1 MRVTSPTG
9 PFYGWE
15 REGTENLD
23 NWVRATHPLSGS
35 RVCVSHLWI
44 HTCGWWA
51 LGMLL
56 VYREGD
62 GGVNYRADCKDLGH
76 QEEGRVVQCK
86 FFYRRD
92 VELIF
97 I

>member
-1 MRVTSPTG
+1 
-9 PFYGWE
+9 
-15 REGTENLD
+15 
-23 NWVRATHPLSGS
+23 
-35 RVCVSHLWI
+35 
-44 HTCGWWA
+44 
-51 LGMLL
+51 MLL

-62 GGVNYRADCKDLGH
+62 EGVNYRADCKDLGH